1 MKIHSSFPQDGDGL
15 WIFLRLIE
23 RITTVFAR
31 NSTNCEKQ
39 NTKST
44 GHFPEGGRPVDFL
57 ADYEAMGWLH
67 TLLSSALFQHSV
79 NPTEKHEHIAFI

>member
-1 MKIHSSFPQDGDGL
+1 MKIHSSFPQDGEGL

-23 RITTVFAR
+23 KNNDCFCKKFDKLRKT
-31 NSTNCEKQ
+31 EQ
-39 NTKST
+39 KST

-57 ADYEAMGWLH
+57 ADFEAMGWLH